1 MIRKYFHDGI
11 TAILFLKIPSL
22 FLGSLLL
29 LSACN
34 PPETAAPIVEIS
46 PTPTAT
52 STPTPTVI
60 WFPPTSTPTLIPTIQ
75 ITPTQDYRPDLG
87 KVILQDDFSD
97 PGSWTL
103 GKTSSGNIA
112 LGLNELTIAIAEPKA
127 YDYSVR
133 QEPIF
138 NNFYMEITASP
149 MLCQGEDQYGILIRM
164 SSPGD
169 FYRYSITCDGQVR
182 LDRVVQ
188 GAASSPQPWM
198 MTGSVP
204 PGAPIT
210 ARLGVWASDDE
221 FRFFINDQFQ
231 FSVKDP
237 LLQSGNIGLFARSMG
252 ETAVTVNFSDLII
265 RQIEQ

>member
-1 MIRKYFHDGI
+1 VRTLIMLAMVAGFIFI
-11 TAILFLKIPSL
+11 
-22 FLGSLLL
+22 
-29 LSACN
+29 SACQ
-34 PPETAAPIVEIS
+34 IS
-46 PTPTAT
+46 PTEVPIIEPTSSPTSTPTVTATVDWFPAT
-52 STPTPTVI
+52 STPTIVPT
-60 WFPPTSTPTLIPTIQ
+60 FPITPTL
-75 ITPTQDYRPDLG
+75 DYRPNLG
-87 KVILQDDFSD
+87 AVILQDDFSN

-103 GKTSSGNIA
+103 GHTSSGNIA

-133 QEPIF
+133 QEPVF
-138 NNFYMEITASP
+138 NDFYLEITASP

-164 SSPGD
+164 TSPGD
-169 FYRYSITCDGQVR
+169 FYRYSLSCDGQVR

-198 MTGSVP
+198 SSGSVP

-210 ARLGVWASDDE
+210 ARLGIWAQGDQ

-231 FSVKDP
+231 FEIKDP
-237 LLQSGNIGLFARSMG
+237 LLRSGNIGLFARSMG
-252 ETAVTVNFSDLII
+252 ETAVTVNFSELVV